1 MTNLQEG
8 GSQVSGLWLRRFWL
22 GLPIALGGLLAFLL
36 LATAVLPQWL
46 ALQRDMKRRSEL
58 EALRDQVAR
67 SRAQLQA
74 LDAADEKAQALQSKL
89 FEIVTGNGDLSTFM
103 AMLDREAKLAGVQLD
118 LFQPQLA
125 PKPAQPGAPASAAP
139 PGAPPAA
146 PATAPGQP
154 PAGAAAAPAPA
165 GQPVQAGQPPV
176 PGTAEIK
183 GLITTTILLN
193 ARGPYP
199 ALVNFLRRLE
209 RLNVLVVQSDLV
221 LQADKAVATAS
232 GSPQSRQQPVLMKL
246 QIKLYGR
253 EAPPLPPAGAP
264 ASGQPGI
271 VAPAPAPSRPGTPAT
286 SPPSGPPTSP
296 PGSTTQPAIPST
308 PAPAAANTPT
318 PGSAAAANPNAPPT
332 PTTTPPTPAPAR

>member
-36 LATAVLPQWL
+36 LATVVLPQWL
-46 ALQRDMKRRSEL
+46 ALQNDMKRRSEL
-58 EALRDQVAR
+58 EALRDQVAS
-67 SRAQLQA
+67 SRLQLQA
-74 LDAADEKAQALQSKL
+74 LDAADQKAQALQAKL

-125 PKPAQPGAPASAAP
+125 PPPAQPGAPASAAP
-139 PGAPPAA
+139 
-146 PATAPGQP
+146 ATAPGRP
-154 PAGAAAAPAPA
+154 PAGAAATPAPA
-165 GQPVQAGQPPV
+165 GQPVQPGQPPA
-176 PGTAEIK
+176 PGIAQIK
-183 GLITTTILLN
+183 GLLTTTILLN

-199 ALVNFLRRLE
+199 ALVTFLRRLE
-209 RLNVLVVQSDLV
+209 LLNVLVAQSDLV

-253 EAPPLPPAGAP
+253 EAPPPSRAGAT
-264 ASGQPGI
+264 ASGQPRT
-271 VAPAPAPSRPGTPAT
+271 VAPPPAPSRPGTPA
-286 SPPSGPPTSP
+286 
-296 PGSTTQPAIPST
+296 
-308 PAPAAANTPT
+308 
-318 PGSAAAANPNAPPT
+318 
-332 PTTTPPTPAPAR
+332 PAR

>member
-36 LATAVLPQWL
+36 LATVVLPLWL
-46 ALQRDMKRRSEL
+46 ALQNDMKRRSEL
-58 EALRDQVAR
+58 EALRDQVAS
-67 SRAQLQA
+67 SRLQLQA
-74 LDAADEKAQALQSKL
+74 LDAADEKAQALQAKL

-125 PKPAQPGAPASAAP
+125 PPPAQPGAPASAAP
-139 PGAPPAA
+139 PAAPPAA
-146 PATAPGQP
+146 PATAPGRP
-154 PAGAAAAPAPA
+154 PAGSAATPAVA
-165 GQPVQAGQPPV
+165 GQPAQPGQPPV
-176 PGTAEIK
+176 PGNVQIK
-183 GLITTTILLN
+183 GLLTTTILLN

-199 ALVNFLRRLE
+199 ALVTFLRRLE
-209 RLNVLVVQSDLV
+209 LLNVLVAQSDLV

-253 EAPPLPPAGAP
+253 EAPRPSRAGAT
-264 ASGQPGI
+264 ASGQPRT
-271 VAPAPAPSRPGTPAT
+271 VAPPPAPSRPGTPA
-286 SPPSGPPTSP
+286 
-296 PGSTTQPAIPST
+296 
-308 PAPAAANTPT
+308 
-318 PGSAAAANPNAPPT
+318 
-332 PTTTPPTPAPAR
+332 PAR

>member
-36 LATAVLPQWL
+36 LATVVLPQWL
-46 ALQRDMKRRSEL
+46 ALQNDMKRRSEL
-58 EALRDQVAR
+58 EALRDQVAS
-67 SRAQLQA
+67 SRLQLQA
-74 LDAADEKAQALQSKL
+74 LDAADQKAQALQAKL

-125 PKPAQPGAPASAAP
+125 PPPAQPGAPASAAP
-139 PGAPPAA
+139 
-146 PATAPGQP
+146 ATAPGRP
-154 PAGAAAAPAPA
+154 PAGAAATPAPA
-165 GQPVQAGQPPV
+165 GQPVQPGQPPA
-176 PGTAEIK
+176 PGIAQIK
-183 GLITTTILLN
+183 GLLTTTILLN

-199 ALVNFLRRLE
+199 ALVTFLRRLE
-209 RLNVLVVQSDLV
+209 LLNVLVAQSDLV

-253 EAPPLPPAGAP
+253 EAPPPSRAGAT
-264 ASGQPGI
+264 ASGQPRT
-271 VAPAPAPSRPGTPAT
+271 VAPPSAPPRPGTA
-286 SPPSGPPTSP
+286 
-296 PGSTTQPAIPST
+296 
-308 PAPAAANTPT
+308 
-318 PGSAAAANPNAPPT
+318 
-332 PTTTPPTPAPAR
+332 APAR

>member
-36 LATAVLPQWL
+36 LAMAVLPQWL
-46 ALQRDMKRRSEL
+46 ALQRDMKRLSEL

-89 FEIVTGNGDLSTFM
+89 FEIVTGNGDLSTLM

-125 PKPAQPGAPASAAP
+125 PTPAQPGAPASAAP

-146 PATAPGQP
+146 PATVPGRP

-165 GQPVQAGQPPV
+165 GQPVQPGQPPV
-176 PGTAEIK
+176 PGIAEIK
-183 GLITTTILLN
+183 GLLTTTILLN

-209 RLNVLVVQSDLV
+209 LLNVLVVQSDLV

-253 EAPPLPPAGAP
+253 EASPPPAGAT
-264 ASGQPGI
+264 ASGQPRI
-271 VAPAPAPSRPGTPAT
+271 VAPPPSRSRPGTPAT
-286 SPPSGPPTSP
+286 SPASGPPTSP
-296 PGSTTQPAIPST
+296 PGSTAQPATPST

-318 PGSAAAANPNAPPT
+318 PGSPPAANPNPPPT

>member
-36 LATAVLPQWL
+36 LATVVLPQWL
-46 ALQRDMKRRSEL
+46 ALQNDMKRRSEL
-58 EALRDQVAR
+58 EALRDQVAS
-67 SRAQLQA
+67 SRLQLQA
-74 LDAADEKAQALQSKL
+74 LDAADQKAQALQAKL

-125 PKPAQPGAPASAAP
+125 PPPAQPGAPASAAP
-139 PGAPPAA
+139 
-146 PATAPGQP
+146 ATAPGRP
-154 PAGAAAAPAPA
+154 PAGAAATPAPA
-165 GQPVQAGQPPV
+165 GQPVQPGQPPA
-176 PGTAEIK
+176 PGIAQIK
-183 GLITTTILLN
+183 GLLTTTILLN

-199 ALVNFLRRLE
+199 ALVTFLRRLE
-209 RLNVLVVQSDLV
+209 LLNVLVAQSDLV

-253 EAPPLPPAGAP
+253 EAPPPSRAGAT
-264 ASGQPGI
+264 ASGQPRT
-271 VAPAPAPSRPGTPAT
+271 VAPPPAPS
-286 SPPSGPPTSP
+286 P
-296 PGSTTQPAIPST
+296 PG
-308 PAPAAANTPT
+308 
-318 PGSAAAANPNAPPT
+318 
-332 PTTTPPTPAPAR
+332 TPAPAR

>member
-36 LATAVLPQWL
+36 LATVVLPQWL
-46 ALQRDMKRRSEL
+46 ALQNDMKRRSEL
-58 EALRDQVAR
+58 EALRDQVAS
-67 SRAQLQA
+67 SRLQLQA
-74 LDAADEKAQALQSKL
+74 LDAADQKAQALQAKL

-125 PKPAQPGAPASAAP
+125 PPPAQPGAPASAAP
-139 PGAPPAA
+139 
-146 PATAPGQP
+146 ATAPGRP
-154 PAGAAAAPAPA
+154 PAGAAATPAPA
-165 GQPVQAGQPPV
+165 GQPVQPGQPPA
-176 PGTAEIK
+176 PGIAQIK
-183 GLITTTILLN
+183 GLLTTTILLN

-199 ALVNFLRRLE
+199 ALVTFLRRLE
-209 RLNVLVVQSDLV
+209 LLNVLVAQSDLV

-253 EAPPLPPAGAP
+253 EAPRPSRAGAT
-264 ASGQPGI
+264 ASGQPRT
-271 VAPAPAPSRPGTPAT
+271 VAPPSAPSRPGTA
-286 SPPSGPPTSP
+286 
-296 PGSTTQPAIPST
+296 
-308 PAPAAANTPT
+308 
-318 PGSAAAANPNAPPT
+318 
-332 PTTTPPTPAPAR
+332 APAR

>member
-36 LATAVLPQWL
+36 LATVVLPQWL
-46 ALQRDMKRRSEL
+46 ALQNDMKRRSEL
-58 EALRDQVAR
+58 EALRDQVAS
-67 SRAQLQA
+67 SRLQLQA
-74 LDAADEKAQALQSKL
+74 LDAADQKAQALQAKL

-125 PKPAQPGAPASAAP
+125 PPPAQPGAPASAAP
-139 PGAPPAA
+139 
-146 PATAPGQP
+146 ATAPGRP
-154 PAGAAAAPAPA
+154 PAGAAATPAPA
-165 GQPVQAGQPPV
+165 GQPVQPGQPPA
-176 PGTAEIK
+176 PGIAQIK
-183 GLITTTILLN
+183 GLLTTTILLN

-199 ALVNFLRRLE
+199 ALVTFLRRLE
-209 RLNVLVVQSDLV
+209 LLNVLVAQSDLV

-253 EAPPLPPAGAP
+253 EAPPSSRAGAT
-264 ASGQPGI
+264 ASGQPRT
-271 VAPAPAPSRPGTPAT
+271 VAPPSAPSRPGTA
-286 SPPSGPPTSP
+286 
-296 PGSTTQPAIPST
+296 
-308 PAPAAANTPT
+308 
-318 PGSAAAANPNAPPT
+318 
-332 PTTTPPTPAPAR
+332 APAR

>member
-36 LATAVLPQWL
+36 LATVVLPLWL
-46 ALQRDMKRRSEL
+46 ALQNDMKRRSEL
-58 EALRDQVAR
+58 EALRDQVAS
-67 SRAQLQA
+67 SRLQLQA
-74 LDAADEKAQALQSKL
+74 LDAADQKAQALQAKL

-125 PKPAQPGAPASAAP
+125 PPPAQPGAPASAAP
-139 PGAPPAA
+139 
-146 PATAPGQP
+146 ATAPGRP
-154 PAGAAAAPAPA
+154 PAGAAATPAPA
-165 GQPVQAGQPPV
+165 GQPVQPGQPPA
-176 PGTAEIK
+176 PGIAQIK
-183 GLITTTILLN
+183 GLLTTTILLN

-199 ALVNFLRRLE
+199 ALVTFLRRLE
-209 RLNVLVVQSDLV
+209 LLNVLVAQSDLV

-253 EAPPLPPAGAP
+253 EAPPPSRAGAT
-264 ASGQPGI
+264 ASGQPRT
-271 VAPAPAPSRPGTPAT
+271 VAPPSAPSRPGTA
-286 SPPSGPPTSP
+286 
-296 PGSTTQPAIPST
+296 
-308 PAPAAANTPT
+308 
-318 PGSAAAANPNAPPT
+318 
-332 PTTTPPTPAPAR
+332 APAR

>member
-36 LATAVLPQWL
+36 LATVVLPQWL
-46 ALQRDMKRRSEL
+46 ALQNDMKRRSEL
-58 EALRDQVAR
+58 EALRDQVA
-67 SRAQLQA
+67 SRRLQLQA
-74 LDAADEKAQALQSKL
+74 LDAADEKAQALQAKL

-125 PKPAQPGAPASAAP
+125 PPPAQPGAPASAAP
-139 PGAPPAA
+139 
-146 PATAPGQP
+146 ATAPGRP
-154 PAGAAAAPAPA
+154 PAGAAATPAPA
-165 GQPVQAGQPPV
+165 GQPVQPGQPPG
-176 PGTAEIK
+176 PGIAQIK
-183 GLITTTILLN
+183 GLLTTTILLN

-199 ALVNFLRRLE
+199 ALVTFLRRLE
-209 RLNVLVVQSDLV
+209 LLNVLVAQSDLV

-253 EAPPLPPAGAP
+253 EAPPPSRAGAT
-264 ASGQPGI
+264 ASGQPRT
-271 VAPAPAPSRPGTPAT
+271 VAPPPAPSRPGTA
-286 SPPSGPPTSP
+286 
-296 PGSTTQPAIPST
+296 
-308 PAPAAANTPT
+308 
-318 PGSAAAANPNAPPT
+318 
-332 PTTTPPTPAPAR
+332 APAR

>member
-36 LATAVLPQWL
+36 LATVVLPQWL
-46 ALQRDMKRRSEL
+46 ALQNDMKRRSEL
-58 EALRDQVAR
+58 EALRDQVAS
-67 SRAQLQA
+67 SRLQLQA
-74 LDAADEKAQALQSKL
+74 LDAADQKAQALQAKL

-125 PKPAQPGAPASAAP
+125 PPPAQPGALAS
-139 PGAPPAA
+139 AA
-146 PATAPGQP
+146 PATAPGRP
-154 PAGAAAAPAPA
+154 PAGAAATPAPA
-165 GQPVQAGQPPV
+165 GQPVQPGQPPA
-176 PGTAEIK
+176 PGIAQIK
-183 GLITTTILLN
+183 GLLTTTILLN

-199 ALVNFLRRLE
+199 ALVTFLRRLE
-209 RLNVLVVQSDLV
+209 LLNVLVAQSDLV

-253 EAPPLPPAGAP
+253 EAPPPSRAGAT
-264 ASGQPGI
+264 ASGQPRT
-271 VAPAPAPSRPGTPAT
+271 VAPPSAPSRPGTA
-286 SPPSGPPTSP
+286 
-296 PGSTTQPAIPST
+296 
-308 PAPAAANTPT
+308 
-318 PGSAAAANPNAPPT
+318 
-332 PTTTPPTPAPAR
+332 APAR

>member
-36 LATAVLPQWL
+36 LATVVLPQWL
-46 ALQRDMKRRSEL
+46 ALQNDMKRRSEL
-58 EALRDQVAR
+58 EALRDQVAS
-67 SRAQLQA
+67 SRLQLQA
-74 LDAADEKAQALQSKL
+74 LDAADQKAQALQAKL

-125 PKPAQPGAPASAAP
+125 PPPAQTGAPASAAP
-139 PGAPPAA
+139 
-146 PATAPGQP
+146 ATAPGRP
-154 PAGAAAAPAPA
+154 PAGAAATPAPA
-165 GQPVQAGQPPV
+165 GQPVQPGQPPA
-176 PGTAEIK
+176 PGIAQIK
-183 GLITTTILLN
+183 GLLTTTILLN

-199 ALVNFLRRLE
+199 ALVTFLRRLE
-209 RLNVLVVQSDLV
+209 LLNVLVAQSDLV

-253 EAPPLPPAGAP
+253 EAPPPSRAGAT
-264 ASGQPGI
+264 ASGQPRT
-271 VAPAPAPSRPGTPAT
+271 VAPPSAPSRPGTA
-286 SPPSGPPTSP
+286 
-296 PGSTTQPAIPST
+296 
-308 PAPAAANTPT
+308 
-318 PGSAAAANPNAPPT
+318 
-332 PTTTPPTPAPAR
+332 APAR